1 MMKFFS
7 FQSWSNQIS
16 LIIFIITHYLYYL
29 IFRQEKR
36 PPRWTDSRTWAST
49 QDRTSNDSTK
59 AERGKVSLAERIY
72 PTNPV
77 TCRATKTKT
86 PTRLT
91 SFRFARFCDVF
102 DTLLSRPRTLHETSS
117 RSCLV
122 FVILAFLDLHKA
134 LPQSSQ
140 ARWTVPSTIDKIGD
154 DRRTRWKITS
164 IVPIVGN
171 ENLEASFPFR
181 RWFFATKSDSRRWWW
196 IWNAVRGLGTRSFLD
211 NCCCRSRQCV
221 FTHGT
226 SGSGAF
232 PLTREIHL
240 LY

>member
-1 MMKFFS
+1 MKV
-7 FQSWSNQIS
+7 
-16 LIIFIITHYLYYL
+16 
-29 IFRQEKR
+29 
-36 PPRWTDSRTWAST
+36 
-49 QDRTSNDSTK
+49 
-59 AERGKVSLAERIY
+59 ERGKVSLAERIY